1 MNPHG
6 FVDSKQRSLYL
17 YSHSLNYMVINARTS
32 VHTLT
37 GHVALY
43 YTVSFMYNSTQTPF
57 RSQSFILA
65 ISSEA
70 IQSNL
75 LLKFHFSA
83 RSTQLVPYANHFKIS
98 KNYFPL
104 KSLVGIKKVSSFYL
118 ISYDVKC
125 DKTKMIP

>member
-1 MNPHG
+1 MLEH
-6 FVDSKQRSLYL
+6 
-17 YSHSLNYMVINARTS
+17 S

-83 RSTQLVPYANHFKIS
+83 RSTQLVPYANDFKIS

-125 DKTKMIP
+125 DITKMIP

>member
-104 KSLVGIKKVSSFYL
+104 KSLVGIKKSL
-118 ISYDVKC
+118 IILYNFL
-125 DKTKMIP
+125 